1 MSRALRLLAIAA
13 VPLLTLG
20 AADRTAALRN
30 EPIQPIDPPVIDNP
44 AKVELGKNLFFDPRL
59 SRSGAIACASCH
71 DLSRGGTD
79 NLTSSIGDRWQRGPI
94 NAPTVLN
101 ARYNFVQFWD
111 GRAKDLQQQA
121 GGPIENPVEM
131 ASTHKLAV
139 ETIASIPQYRAEFKR
154 VYGSDGVD
162 IDRLTGAIAAFEETL
177 VTPNARFDQWLKG
190 DDRAISKQEL
200 AGYQLFKSA
209 GCIACHTGPAVGGTM
224 FQKMGLVAPYAT
236 RNPSIGRA
244 DVTGK
249 AEDRHVFKVPTLRN
263 IALTYPYFHDGGA
276 QTLDEAVHTMGRVQL
291 GRTFTTDEAQQIVAF
306 LHTLTGEQPKIAL
319 PILPPSAANTPQPQP
334 FN

>member
-79 NLTSSIGDRWQRGPI
+79 NLTSSIGDRWQ
-94 NAPTVLN
+94 
-101 ARYNFVQFWD
+101 
-111 GRAKDLQQQA
+111 

>member
-1 MSRALRLLAIAA
+1 
-13 VPLLTLG
+13 
-20 AADRTAALRN
+20 
-30 EPIQPIDPPVIDNP
+30 
-44 AKVELGKNLFFDPRL
+44 
-59 SRSGAIACASCH
+59 
-71 DLSRGGTD
+71 
-79 NLTSSIGDRWQRGPI
+79 
-94 NAPTVLN
+94 
-101 ARYNFVQFWD
+101 
-111 GRAKDLQQQA
+111 
-121 GGPIENPVEM
+121 
-131 ASTHKLAV
+131 
-139 ETIASIPQYRAEFKR
+139 
-154 VYGSDGVD
+154 
-162 IDRLTGAIAAFEETL
+162 
-177 VTPNARFDQWLKG
+177 
-190 DDRAISKQEL
+190 
-200 AGYQLFKSA
+200 
-209 GCIACHTGPAVGGTM
+209 M

>member
-162 IDRLTGAIAAFEETL
+162 I
-177 VTPNARFDQWLKG
+177 NARFDQWLKG

>member
-1 MSRALRLLAIAA
+1 
-13 VPLLTLG
+13 
-20 AADRTAALRN
+20 
-30 EPIQPIDPPVIDNP
+30 
-44 AKVELGKNLFFDPRL
+44 
-59 SRSGAIACASCH
+59 
-71 DLSRGGTD
+71 
-79 NLTSSIGDRWQRGPI
+79 
-94 NAPTVLN
+94 
-101 ARYNFVQFWD
+101 
-111 GRAKDLQQQA
+111 
-121 GGPIENPVEM
+121 M